1 MLAVVGQGAPDW
13 SIVMAGSRRR
23 PGCLAPFVEGYRL
36 DRLGRGYTP
45 GSVRNM
51 LKVLGQMGRWMQ
63 AAGIDVSEL
72 DPERV
77 DEFGEYRRAGSGRR
91 VERRTAL
98 DVLEYL
104 IEQGVVPC
112 PPCPSVTAVDELLD
126 SFRVWLVEERGLAES
141 TIVRYLRTARI
152 FLGQREAGAAVGDL
166 DGAEVNRFL
175 LAEVRRC
182 SVGAAKGRVAELRAV
197 LRFLFA
203 TGRIPVQLGAAV
215 PPVAGW
221 RDTGL
226 VPRLSPDAVQGL
238 LDSCDR
244 TTPMGV
250 RDHAILVLLARL
262 GLRSIEVARLT
273 LDDVHWRQGEF
284 TVRGKGGGV
293 SRMPLPSE
301 VGQALA
307 AYLTDARPASEFR
320 PVFLTCRAPL
330 RPIPAAAVGDIVRHA
345 CRTAGLPEVGAHRLR
360 HALAT
365 AMVAR
370 GVPITAISQVLR
382 HRDLATTALYAKVD
396 LDALRMVAKPWPGT
410 AR

>member
-1 MLAVVGQGAPDW
+1 
-13 SIVMAGSRRR
+13 MAGTRRR
-23 PGCLAPFVEGYRL
+23 PGALAPFVEGFGSAL
-36 DRLGRGYTP
+36 VARGYTS

-51 LKVLGQMGRWMQ
+51 LKVLGQMGRWLEL
-63 AAGIDVSEL
+63 AGIEPSEL
-72 DPERV
+72 DPALV
-77 DEFGEYRRAGSGRR
+77 DAFCEYRRAGWARR
-91 VERRTAL
+91 VERRSAQL
-98 DVLEYL
+98 VLEYL
-104 IEQGVVPC
+104 IGQGVVSRPLPC
-112 PPCPSVTAVDELLD
+112 VPSALDVLLE
-126 SFRVWLVEERGLAES
+126 SYRGWLVEGRGLAAP
-141 TIVRYLRTARI
+141 TVVRYLRTARI
-152 FLGQREAGAAVGDL
+152 FLGQRDAGAAVSDL

-182 SVGAAKGRVAELRAV
+182 SVGAAKGRVAELRAL

-215 PPVAGW
+215 PPVGGW

-226 VPRLSPDAVQGL
+226 VPRLSPDAVQRL
-238 LDSCDR
+238 LDCCDR

-250 RDHAILVLLARL
+250 RDHAIVMLLARL
-262 GLRSIEVARLT
+262 GLRSIEIARLT
-273 LDDVHWRQGEF
+273 LDDVHWRQGEL

-293 SRMPLPSE
+293 NRMPLPSE
-301 VGQALA
+301 VGRAVA
-307 AYLTDARPASEFR
+307 AYLTGSRPASEFR
-320 PVFLTCRAPL
+320 QVFLTCRAPL

-345 CRTAGLPEVGAHRLR
+345 CRVAGLPEVGAHRLR

-396 LDALRMVAKPWPGT
+396 LEALRVVAKPWPGT
-410 AR
+410 AQ

>member
-1 MLAVVGQGAPDW
+1 
-13 SIVMAGSRRR
+13 
-23 PGCLAPFVEGYRL
+23 
-36 DRLGRGYTP
+36 
-45 GSVRNM
+45 M
-51 LKVLGQMGRWMQ
+51 LKVLGQLGRWLEDT
-63 AAGIDVSEL
+63 GIDPSEL
-72 DPERV
+72 DLGLV
-77 DEFGEYRRAGSGRR
+77 DAFCEYRRAGWRR
-91 VERRTAL
+91 PVERRSAEL
-98 DVLEYL
+98 VLEYL
-104 IEQGVVPC
+104 IGRGVVPRS
-112 PPCPSVTAVDELLD
+112 PCPTPSVLEGLLEV
-126 SFRVWLVEERGLAES
+126 FRGWMVEERGLAEP

-152 FLGQREAGAAVGDL
+152 FLGQRDPAAAVSDL
-166 DGAEVNRFL
+166 DGVEVNRFL
-175 LAEVRRC
+175 LAEARRC
-182 SVGAAKGRVAELRAV
+182 SVGAAKGRVAELRAL

-226 VPRLSPDAVQGL
+226 VPRLSPEAVQGL

-244 TTPMGV
+244 ATSMGV
-250 RDHAILVLLARL
+250 RDHAILMLLARL
-262 GLRSIEVARLT
+262 GLRSIEIARLT
-273 LDDVHWRQGEF
+273 LDDVHWRQGEL

-293 SRMPLPSE
+293 NRMPLPSE

-307 AYLTDARPASEFR
+307 AYLAGSRPTSEFR
-320 PVFLTCRAPL
+320 QVFLTCRAPL

-345 CRTAGLPEVGAHRLR
+345 CRVAGLPEVGPHRLR

-396 LDALRMVAKPWPGT
+396 TEALRTVARPWPGT

>member
-1 MLAVVGQGAPDW
+1 M
-13 SIVMAGSRRR
+13 
-23 PGCLAPFVEGYRL
+23 
-36 DRLGRGYTP
+36 
-45 GSVRNM
+45 
-51 LKVLGQMGRWMQ
+51 
-63 AAGIDVSEL
+63 
-72 DPERV
+72 
-77 DEFGEYRRAGSGRR
+77 
-91 VERRTAL
+91 
-98 DVLEYL
+98 
-104 IEQGVVPC
+104 
-112 PPCPSVTAVDELLD
+112 TAVDELLN
-126 SFRVWLVEERGLAES
+126 SYRLWLVEERGLAET

-152 FLGQREAGAAVGDL
+152 FLGRRDPAAAVGDV

-182 SVGAAKGRVAELRAV
+182 SVGAAKGRVAELRAL

-203 TGRIPVQLGAAV
+203 TGRISVQLGAAV

-244 TTPMGV
+244 ATPMGV

-262 GLRSIEVARLT
+262 GLRSIEIARLT
-273 LDDVHWRQGEF
+273 LDDVHWRQGEL

-293 SRMPLPSE
+293 NRMPLPPE
-301 VGQALA
+301 AGQALA
-307 AYLTDARPASEFR
+307 AYLTTGARPTSEFR
-320 PVFLTCRAPL
+320 QVFLTCRAPL

-345 CRTAGLPEVGAHRLR
+345 CRVAGLPEVGAHRLR

-396 LDALRMVAKPWPGT
+396 LDALRTVAKPWPGT
-410 AR
+410 SR